1 MLRQLPTVEQHR
13 RHHRHPV
20 ILNQPLCPK
29 DQRPINSVRCLF
41 ALFLAV
47 RQFATRCDIMRKEV
61 ELKPLKNNK
70 RGYVVMAIY
79 TVRDDN
85 GRAKPKTKWYRTMT
99 EAETFKRKQDREL
112 RQHGT
117 TAAGVSTADRLAAAQ
132 WQAFRRNHPDAPDLA
147 SIVKTAMAAYAATSG
162 TQTVQEAADAM
173 LEGLRRRGTSSGHCH
188 HQGGR
193 LRRFCATFGTR
204 TVGTITTTEI
214 ESYLHAQGFLPAN
227 FKAHHQAI
235 HQLFAGLVK
244 RRQLGAN
251 PAAGI
256 DLLRVPAAE
265 PGILSPADLRRI
277 LAAIPATCVPLA
289 VLQAFCGLRCA
300 EGWRLRWRHI
310 HLDAA
315 EPYIEVP
322 SDVTKTDRR
331 RVIPM
336 QPNAVMWLRQHRG
349 LPEAPVAPR
358 GEETARLT
366 VRVMN
371 NLKLKVRNGLRHSF
385 CTYRLMACRNAA
397 QVAEEA
403 GNSVAIIRRHYT
415 GLADPADAKAWF
427 AIVPDSG
434 TADVVPFSAAV

>member
-1 MLRQLPTVEQHR
+1 MPIVDYE
-13 RHHRHPV
+13 
-20 ILNQPLCPK
+20 
-29 DQRPINSVRCLF
+29 RPNKSVPYLF
-41 ALFLAV
+41 TLFLAV
-47 RQFATRCDIMRKEV
+47 QLRATKCSTMRKEV
-61 ELKPLKNNK
+61 KLKPLTNHP

-99 EAETFKRKQDREL
+99 EAEDFKRKQDREL

-132 WQAFRRNHPDAPDLA
+132 WQAFRRNHPGAPELA
-147 SIVKTAMAAYAATSG
+147 DIVKAAMAAHVATNS
-162 TQTVQEAADAM
+162 QQSVKEAAMAM
-173 LEGLRRRGTSSGHCH
+173 LEGLRRRGTSANHYYNQSS
-188 HQGGR
+188 R
-193 LRRFCATFGTR
+193 LRRFCTAFGAR
-204 TVGTITTTEI
+204 AVGTVTTAEI
-214 ESYLHAQGFLPAN
+214 EAYLHEQDFEPIN

-235 HQLFAGLVK
+235 NQLFAGLVK

-256 DLLRVPAAE
+256 DLMRIPASE
-265 PGILSPADLRRI
+265 PGILSPADLRRV
-277 LAAIPATCVPLA
+277 LAAIPAECVPLV
-289 VLQAFCGLRCA
+289 VLQAFCGLRRA

-331 RVIPM
+331 RVIPL
-336 QPNAVMWLRQHRG
+336 QPNAVAWLRRYRG
-349 LPEAPVAPR
+349 LPEALMAPQ
-358 GEETARLT
+358 GEETARLMG
-366 VRVMN
+366 RVIRRAG
-371 NLKLKVRNGLRHSF
+371 LPRVRNGLRHSF
-385 CTYRLMACRNAA
+385 CTYRLMICRNAA
-397 QVAEEA
+397 LVAEEA
-403 GNSVAIIRRHYT
+403 GNSVAIVRRHYT
-415 GLADPADAKAWF
+415 GLANPADARAWF